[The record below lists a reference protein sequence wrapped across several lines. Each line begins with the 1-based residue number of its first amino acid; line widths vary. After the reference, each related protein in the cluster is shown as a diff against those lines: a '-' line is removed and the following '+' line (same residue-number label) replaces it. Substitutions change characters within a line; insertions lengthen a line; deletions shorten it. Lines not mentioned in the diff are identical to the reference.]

1 MVEVEMDW
9 LTGLFGAGKSNNASK
24 NFSGAVAPHNNGA
37 AHNLENPGIPA
48 NSAIAPV
55 NGAIAPHNVPVPRN
69 ANVVGGRSRKH
80 RKDRKDRKDRKNR
93 SRKGRKHRKSR
104 RSSRK

>member
-9 LTGLFGAGKSNNASK
+9 LTGLFGTGKSNNASK
-24 NFSGAVAPHNNGA
+24 NLNGAMAPHNHGNVSNLENPPASANGAIATVNGAVAPHNV
-37 AHNLENPGIPA
+37 H
-48 NSAIAPV
+48 
-55 NGAIAPHNVPVPRN
+55 VPN
-69 ANVVGGRSRKH
+69 ASVVGGRSRKH